1 MSKTLFHTIT
11 VKVPADMI
19 YHNKRTGGIQ
29 IVPTLT
35 KTGGLTK
42 RAGESSIIL
51 KKDDYLIHPAVEN
64 GETGDYEEMKN
75 QHTKLKQ
82 IKKRLEKLPPKKK
95 DYKEGFKYALSQLP
109 KKQQKSFLGDWLE
122 IKKSGKNDKNVT
134 KLQSVI
140 YDLMFD
146 IIDSKYSKEDIN
158 SFIDSLR
165 IPDSVFENIKNWVDK
180 KNNMGQGIEYSD
192 FVKKVIYPILLK
204 SVPKDTDKIKLMM
217 YANDIA
223 NDPSFNK
230 ELLNQKNKS
239 RITRTFTD
247 HKIPA
252 ILNKL
257 KADSNFDK
265 LYKDLQMTSFT
276 NDRNTLWQAPN
287 YKPLYNYENI
297 N

>member
-35 KTGGLTK
+35 KSGGVTK

-51 KKDDYLIHPAVEN
+51 KKDDYLIHPTIEN
-64 GETGDYEEMKN
+64 GETGDYEEMKS

-109 KKQQKSFLGDWLE
+109 KKTQESFLGDWLE
-122 IKKSGKNDKNVT
+122 IKQSGKNDKNIT

-140 YDLMFD
+140 YDLIFD
-146 IIDSKYSKEDIN
+146 IIDSKYSKKEIN
-158 SFIDSLR
+158 SFINSLE
-165 IPDSVFENIKNWVDK
+165 IPNSTFEYIKNWVDK
-180 KNNMGQGIEYSD
+180 KSGHGIEYSD
-192 FVKKVIYPILLK
+192 FVKKIIYPALLK
-204 SVPKDTDKIKLMM
+204 SAPKDTDKTKLMM

-223 NDPSFNK
+223 NDSSFDK
-230 ELLNQKNKS
+230 ELLNQKNKF
-239 RITRTFTD
+239 RIARTFTD
-247 HKIPA
+247 HKNSS
-252 ILNKL
+252 ILSKL
-257 KADSNFDK
+257 KTDTNFDK
-265 LYKDLQMTSFT
+265 LYKDLQMSSSGDK
-276 NDRNTLWQAPN
+276 NDMWQAPN
-287 YKPLYNYENI
+287 YKPQYNYN
-297 N
+297 

>member
-109 KKQQKSFLGDWLE
+109 KKKQKSFLGDWLE

-223 NDPSFNK
+223 NDPSFNT